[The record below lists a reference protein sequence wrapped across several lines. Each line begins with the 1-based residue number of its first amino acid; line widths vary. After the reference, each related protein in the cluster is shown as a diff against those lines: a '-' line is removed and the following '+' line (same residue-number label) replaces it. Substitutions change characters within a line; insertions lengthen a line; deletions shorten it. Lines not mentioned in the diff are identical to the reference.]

1 MSDHAPIITKIK
13 LLGEA
18 PGEGPWRLNEDQIE
32 DMEIEKMIIEEI
44 DQYFL
49 RKEKPEL
56 TKATIWEAHKAFIKG
71 KLISIRA
78 RKKERENTMEKIVK
92 EIYELEQR
100 HKKQAEVEIHQA

>member
-1 MSDHAPIITKIK
+1 MK
-13 LLGEA
+13 LKGEELGK
-18 PGEGPWRLNEDQIE
+18 GPWSLNEDLIE
-32 DMEIEKMIIEEI
+32 DIEVEDCKKEIN
-44 DQYFL
+44 QYFL
-49 RKEKPEL
+49 WNETPEL